1 MSQENVALARKA
13 YKRLGDGSV
22 ALFAEHADSDV
33 EWIPD
38 RRVGEGPIQG
48 RDKVIEF
55 FADRAS
61 MFAEMESDG
70 QGFGDRE
77 EALEAAGLAE

>member
-22 ALFAEHADSDV
+22 ALFADGKLV
-33 EWIPD
+33 
-38 RRVGEGPIQG
+38 R
-48 RDKVIEF
+48 
-55 FADRAS
+55 
-61 MFAEMESDG
+61 G